1 MSSRKEGAQI
11 ADPAYRQRIAEA
23 VAAGI
28 VDYVLRGR
36 PAVKATK

>member
-11 ADPAYRQRIAEA
+11 ADAAYRQKIAEA

-28 VDYVLRGR
+28 VDYALRGR
-36 PAVKATK
+36 PAAKAAK